1 MVFPSVLP
9 KNMTSKLAMDQ
20 GEQHAA
26 AVLKI
31 VNASYKDSGLFGVY
45 FEAPDNR
52 CEDAIWYALW
62 NLVRMVH
69 KTSAAELYFA
79 QDQLKQS
86 LLLARAT
93 TAGSAAC
100 LAKDLACYGRP
111 VPLKE
116 LFARVDAVTV
126 ADLKA
131 VAKKVVNDQ
140 DHALAAVGAIYEL
153 PDYNWIRRRSH
164 WLRY

>member
-1 MVFPSVLP
+1 
-9 KNMTSKLAMDQ
+9 MTSKLSTDQ
-20 GEQHAA
+20 GEQEAA
-26 AVLKI
+26 SVLK
-31 VNASYKDSGLFGVY
+31 VFNANYKDSGLFGVY
-45 FEAPDNR
+45 FQSPDNR
-52 CEDAIWYALW
+52 VEDSMWYTLW

-69 KTSAAELYFA
+69 KTTESELAFA
-79 QDQLKQS
+79 QDQLKEA
-86 LLLARAT
+86 LLQERST

-111 VPLKE
+111 VSLKE
-116 LFARVDAVTV
+116 LFARIDAVKV
-126 ADLKA
+126 DDVKA
-131 VAKKVVNDQ
+131 VAKKVINDQ